1 VQLNYVPQL
10 DQHDQLLASSLCHL
24 PSLLCSVPLPSKSRV
39 PIPLL
44 TTWPCATSVLFNLE
58 PANFDRYSA
67 LAMDSSSPS
76 QEPSA
81 ITIDGSNNVTP
92 VLQIVTF
99 VLVVFVF
106 LVVVTRIATR
116 FSMIKKLSSDD
127 YLIMPALVIPTLN
140 ALEYR
145 G

>member
-1 VQLNYVPQL
+1 
-10 DQHDQLLASSLCHL
+10 
-24 PSLLCSVPLPSKSRV
+24 
-39 PIPLL
+39 
-44 TTWPCATSVLFNLE
+44 
-58 PANFDRYSA
+58 
-67 LAMDSSSPS
+67 MDSSSPS
-76 QEPSA
+76 QEPSP